1 MSELLIIEK
10 TTEPLTVEGK
20 LKEALATVHFLV
32 ESNRSLVTSRE
43 NKIAEIARPTKL
55 ADDMSYIIRSGCD
68 KQENKE
74 LDELL
79 AEEQ

>member
-1 MSELLIIEK
+1 MSEPLIIKK
-10 TTEPLTVEGK
+10 TTAPLTVEGK

-32 ESNRSLVTSRE
+32 GSNRLLVADRESRD
-43 NKIAEIARPTKL
+43 ADIARLIKL
-55 ADDMSYIIRSGCD
+55 VYDMRYIIRSGCD